1 MAVDKA
7 WTAVSFRASTAD
19 IMKATEAGSA
29 LSGIRNRP
37 RVAAVAGGRLIE
49 SGGALVGG
57 IGVSGAPRGDL
68 DDVCTQA
75 GIDAIRD
82 SLEF

>member
-1 MAVDKA
+1 
-7 WTAVSFRASTAD
+7 
-19 IMKATEAGSA
+19 
-29 LSGIRNRP
+29 L
-37 RVAAVAGGRLIE
+37 AGGLAIE

-57 IGVSGAPRGDL
+57 IGISGAPGADRDEA
-68 DDVCTQA
+68 CAQA